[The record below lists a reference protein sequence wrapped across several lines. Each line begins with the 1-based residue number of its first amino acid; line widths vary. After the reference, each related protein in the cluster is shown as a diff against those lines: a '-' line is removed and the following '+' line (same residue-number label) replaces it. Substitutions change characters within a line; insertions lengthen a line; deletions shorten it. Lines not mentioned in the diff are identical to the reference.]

1 MLRVEA
7 ELDHLELEVKRKM
20 IMSKFESDLDRL
32 DEERMQRIRRE

>member
-1 MLRVEA
+1 MLRIEA